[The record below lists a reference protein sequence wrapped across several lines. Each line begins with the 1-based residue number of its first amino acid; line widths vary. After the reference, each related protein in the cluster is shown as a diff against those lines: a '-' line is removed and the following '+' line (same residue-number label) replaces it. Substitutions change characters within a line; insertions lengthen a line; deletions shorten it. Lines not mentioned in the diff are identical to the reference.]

1 MFAKNTPTLNPNKH
15 THARLIVTLPA
26 KANTFKK
33 RGAIGLKK
41 KYRFYQQLTFG
52 QDTLYICSFI
62 EKKVIQGLM
71 KTG

>member
-41 KYRFYQQLTFG
+41 NVGFTNN
-52 QDTLYICSFI
+52 
-62 EKKVIQGLM
+62 
-71 KTG
+71 